1 MKLIF
6 IDIDGTI
13 TNSKGLIPYLSLKY
27 INLLKKENFKIV
39 LTSANCYFIVKTLQ
53 KYLGLADYI
62 IAENGGV
69 IEIDDE
75 QVILANKEYALKAA
89 IILKKEFSALKES
102 WTSDIR
108 LSDYVFSRPA
118 KNIIQKIKK
127 YANEN
132 QELNVKIYDTKY
144 SLQIIDKNIDK
155 GIAAK
160 FLLNKL
166 GHSFEHIYAIGD
178 SEVDIPIFKI
188 ANVSFALKNS
198 PSKVKSSATFVT
210 SKSYYRGFVEAV
222 KKIINK

>member
-13 TNSKGLIPYLSLKY
+13 TNSKGLIPYLSLKC
-27 INLLKKENFKIV
+27 IDLLKKENFKIV

-69 IEIDDE
+69 VEIDDE
-75 QVILANKEYALKAA
+75 YAILAKKEYALKAA
-89 IILKKEFSALKES
+89 SILKKEFPALKES
-102 WTSDIR
+102 WTSNIR

-127 YANEN
+127 YVNEN
-132 QELNVKIYDTKY
+132 QELNVKIYDTKF

-155 GIAAK
+155 GVAAK

-166 GHSFEHIYAIGD
+166 GYSFENIYAIGD

-198 PSKVKSSATFVT
+198 SSKVKSSATFVT
-210 SKSYYRGFVEAV
+210 SKSYYKGFAEAV